1 VSLLAWVRIVGGD
14 VAFIS
19 NETVE
24 ALTIAREAGDDA
36 SQARCLYGLAA
47 ASTGESELFEAVY
60 ELGAAA
66 GNVRFRNY
74 GALLALFSVVGTEHA
89 ERLFQRAASVGAD
102 FDDET
107 FLFLLPGMLAIHCS
121 LRGDQARAAAL
132 FREALEHESR
142 AIAAVFNIVG
152 CAMFSALQG
161 SDAELLRLA
170 SAYIGPDLRD
180 LPGAE
185 WWVQLLDDA
194 ERWALQVPTTWSAA
208 HADAA
213 LARACVAVQAADE
226 RATEKIHSA
235 LSEIV
240 ELGLRPLTTEAI
252 ELLAFQWTES
262 GHYADAGR
270 LLGAAAGAREQMGL
284 RWRFPHQQR
293 IVDEAL
299 ERTRTALGDEAFEA
313 AYSEG
318 ATAGLDDTVGWQQ
331 RMRGGRGRP
340 RRGWGALTPT
350 EIAVAREVA
359 AGRTNAEVA
368 DNLFVAISTVKTHL
382 EQIYA
387 KLGIRSRA
395 ALATETSQHPG

>member
-1 VSLLAWVRIVGGD
+1 
-14 VAFIS
+14 
-19 NETVE
+19 
-24 ALTIAREAGDDA
+24 
-36 SQARCLYGLAA
+36 
-47 ASTGESELFEAVY
+47 
-60 ELGAAA
+60 
-66 GNVRFRNY
+66 
-74 GALLALFSVVGTEHA
+74 
-89 ERLFQRAASVGAD
+89 
-102 FDDET
+102 
-107 FLFLLPGMLAIHCS
+107 
-121 LRGDQARAAAL
+121 
-132 FREALEHESR
+132 
-142 AIAAVFNIVG
+142 
-152 CAMFSALQG
+152 MFSALQG
-161 SDAELLRLA
+161 SDAELVRLA

-185 WWVQLLDDA
+185 WWVQLLDDAALLTQPGSAPSSLPLPLPMFLVLLLSGLTVRLFLSGERFDDA

-262 GHYADAGR
+262 GHCADAGR